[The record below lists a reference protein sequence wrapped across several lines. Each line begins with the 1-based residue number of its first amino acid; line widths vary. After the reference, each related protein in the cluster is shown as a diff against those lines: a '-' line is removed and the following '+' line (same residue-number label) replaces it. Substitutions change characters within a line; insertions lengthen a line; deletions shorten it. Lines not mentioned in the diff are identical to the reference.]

1 MKINMDETKLIDV
14 AKNELN
20 AKLKLC
26 TKKVL
31 LVLLKV

>member
-1 MKINMDETKLIDV
+1 MKINMDETNIDV
-14 AKNELN
+14 AKNESN